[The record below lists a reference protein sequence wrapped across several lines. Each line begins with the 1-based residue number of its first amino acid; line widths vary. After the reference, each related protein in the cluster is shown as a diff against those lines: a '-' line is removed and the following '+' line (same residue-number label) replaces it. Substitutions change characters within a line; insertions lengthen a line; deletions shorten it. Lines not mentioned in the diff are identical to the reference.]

1 MVIISCKNSEE
12 KDAQGDNME
21 ETISAKKSG
30 ESANV
35 KIPTY
40 AGEFIFVE
48 EGAVLKG
55 RNFIY
60 GVAVDD
66 MSREL
71 AEQVEKIKND
81 EFDMVGVIVRGI
93 LTEKAEGEDGWD
105 EVLTIKQIVSVSDSP
120 SPADIQIEEKK

>member
-30 ESANV
+30 ESTNV